1 MFHAGACRVFR
12 TFFFTHRHPASTN
25 PAHPVSVPI
34 HPIDEKS
41 SAVTSSETDIYIYI
55 ANTRYQVHTYTYGVY
70 SCVWRL
76 GCFPGAWRRGSWHF
90 QVASLHLQSSMDL
103 FLSASHYFSFLSKR
117 SGRRMRGAKR
127 LVSTCCNAVP
137 QVPQAQLPQAQ
148 HSTAR
153 SARTKPQ
160 STCPSEFVE
169 NASKPTEMARASTYR
184 RAFKGRS

>member
-12 TFFFTHRHPASTN
+12 TFFFTHRHPSSTN

-117 SGRRMRGAKR
+117 SGRRMPP
-127 LVSTCCNAVP
+127 VE
-137 QVPQAQLPQAQ
+137 
-148 HSTAR
+148 R
-153 SARTKPQ
+153 SALYRLCIRTCFCVRTSAFAILHDQGRFQPILPLNFK
-160 STCPSEFVE
+160 SI
-169 NASKPTEMARASTYR
+169 RAV
-184 RAFKGRS
+184 K